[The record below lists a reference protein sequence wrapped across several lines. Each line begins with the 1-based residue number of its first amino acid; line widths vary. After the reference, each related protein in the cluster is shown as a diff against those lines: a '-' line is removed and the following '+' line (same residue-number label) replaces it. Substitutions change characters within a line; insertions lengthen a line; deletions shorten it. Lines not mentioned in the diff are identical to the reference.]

1 MTDPDG
7 QAAKGRNRSCPK
19 QSHAARVQ
27 HIGSV
32 AHVLPDTIPQGL
44 EPADPAMIF

>member
-7 QAAKGRNRSCPK
+7 QAAKGRTRSFSK
-19 QSHAARVQ
+19 QSRAARVQ

-32 AHVLPDTIPQGL
+32 AHVLPDPVPQGL